1 MNAMSKMFASKL
13 APDNTINRIE
23 ELEKLWGNFNA
34 RLEGLEKNNE
44 MVDLRARVTE
54 LEKNSKGE
62 AYYQGIEGRIKS
74 LEDSFAA
81 LKLGLTATSQSSGSS
96 NLDTGA
102 IMMRIQLLSDELNK
116 KADKIELHELHS
128 KIEEKIQKEITIV
141 KNNLNDSLNGLRKE
155 IQMLRDDLE
164 FLRQKEIANIME
176 RLSALEKRLTV
187 MQQAMG
193 NMKGGPA
200 VIEHVSGND
209 DAALRELSNRVT

>member
-1 MNAMSKMFASKL
+1 MNAISKMFASKL

-34 RLEGLEKNNE
+34 RLEGLEKNNGLA
-44 MVDLRARVTE
+44 DLKDRVTE

-62 AYYQGIEGRIKS
+62 AYYQGIESRIKS

-81 LKLGLTATSQSSGSS
+81 LKLGLTATSQSTGTS

-116 KADKIELHELHS
+116 KADKIELHELQS
-128 KIEEKIQKEITIV
+128 KVEEKIQKELTIV

-155 IQMLRDDLE
+155 IQMLRDDIE

-176 RLSALEKRLTV
+176 RLSALEKRVTA
-187 MQQAMG
+187 MQ
-193 NMKGGPA
+193 
-200 VIEHVSGND
+200 
-209 DAALRELSNRVT
+209 